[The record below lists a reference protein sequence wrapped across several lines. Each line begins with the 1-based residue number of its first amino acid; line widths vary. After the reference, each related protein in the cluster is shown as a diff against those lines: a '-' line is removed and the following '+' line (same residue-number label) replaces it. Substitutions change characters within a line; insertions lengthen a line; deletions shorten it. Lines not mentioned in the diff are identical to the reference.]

1 LSGIPQGSI
10 LGPLLFLIYIND
22 LPELCAAEDPNSEIY
37 LYADDSKI
45 YKVINN
51 NIDQQNL
58 QSVMN
63 LIKNWSDEWLLRLN
77 IDKCKSASYCLK
89 HPIDT
94 QYHIMDNN
102 KIFPLEKVKSM
113 VDLGVRFDT
122 KLMFRD
128 HISEKINKA
137 YSILGIIKRN
147 FIYMDEHTFISL
159 YKSMVRP
166 HVEFANSVWCPF
178 KLGDIKEIEK
188 IQKRATKLIIK
199 LKDKPYRDRLYHLNL
214 PTLKYRRLR
223 GDMIEVYKIIHN
235 IYDSVTIT
243 DI

>member
-1 LSGIPQGSI
+1 
-10 LGPLLFLIYIND
+10 
-22 LPELCAAEDPNSEIY
+22 
-37 LYADDSKI
+37 
-45 YKVINN
+45 
-51 NIDQQNL
+51 
-58 QSVMN
+58 MN

-102 KIFPLEKVKSM
+102 NIFPLEKVKSM
-113 VDLGVRFDT
+113 ADLGVRFDT
-122 KLMFRD
+122 NLMFRD

-199 LKDKPYRDRLYHLNL
+199 LKDKPYRDRLFHLNL
-214 PTLKYRRLR
+214 PTLKYSKIDSQQFCRRYLL
-223 GDMIEVYKIIHN
+223 N
-235 IYDSVTIT
+235 IR
-243 DI
+243 